1 VSLILE
7 ALRKRER
14 EKQVTERGF
23 LVVAPTAWAQSR
35 GRNVALTFAAAI
47 VAFGLGALV
56 TSWRRPAAP
65 AAPAAPAPAA
75 PVTVTAIAH
84 SVPGTVLPAPAAT
97 VPTTLPRQAIAPIP
111 APTATLAAATHEPE
125 PVATA
130 AAPVPSPTPLAS
142 PAALVLQAISQRDGR
157 PVALIS
163 DRLMREGDE
172 FDGVRVVAI
181 RDAEVELEVRG
192 ERVTLRF

>member
-1 VSLILE
+1 MSLILE

-65 AAPAAPAPAA
+65 AAPAAAARAA
-75 PVTVTAIAH
+75 PVTAIAH
-84 SVPGTVLPAPAAT
+84 SAPGTVLPAPAAT

-111 APTATLAAATHEPE
+111 VPTTTLTAATHEPE
-125 PVATA
+125 PVAIA
-130 AAPVPSPTPLAS
+130 APPVPSPTPLAS

-157 PVALIS
+157 PVALIN